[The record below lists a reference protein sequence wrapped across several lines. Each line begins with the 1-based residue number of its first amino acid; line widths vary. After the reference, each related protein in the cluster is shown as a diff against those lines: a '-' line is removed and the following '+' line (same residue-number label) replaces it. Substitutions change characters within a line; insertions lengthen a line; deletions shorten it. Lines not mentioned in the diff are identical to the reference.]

1 MQTRAV
7 WLQVS
12 NILRKRLTQKTQRR
26 LFLPTRLY
34 CCWHQASA
42 AATHASNRSLQ
53 EFDLD
58 PILQYPVAMEIVAL
72 ASAGILAK
80 FERVLTP
87 SFATSSCI
95 LSVTHFHLIAI
106 TGKMH
111 PYIQNIF
118 AMCFH
123 IQSMLMLHSAERK
136 LTEFTHIHLET

>member
-1 MQTRAV
+1 
-7 WLQVS
+7 
-12 NILRKRLTQKTQRR
+12 
-26 LFLPTRLY
+26 
-34 CCWHQASA
+34 
-42 AATHASNRSLQ
+42 
-53 EFDLD
+53 
-58 PILQYPVAMEIVAL
+58 MEIVAL

-95 LSVTHFHLIAI
+95 LSVAHFHLIAI

-136 LTEFTHIHLET
+136 LTELTHIHLEM